1 MLMEVTKVR
10 RHREARQEKK
20 ELQAGR
26 QEGERG
32 KRVCT
37 NKIRQREKR
46 RSQQLY
52 IFFQKRILLKFSNQ
66 LQAASSD
73 PS

>member
-26 QEGERG
+26 QEGDRG

-37 NKIRQREKR
+37 KKIRHREKR

-52 IFFQKRILLKFSNQ
+52 CFHERIL
-66 LQAASSD
+66 
-73 PS
+73 

>member
-10 RHREARQEKK
+10 RHREARKEKK

-26 QEGERG
+26 QEGESG

-37 NKIRQREKR
+37 KKIRHREKR

-52 IFFQKRILLKFSNQ
+52 CFH
-66 LQAASSD
+66 
-73 PS
+73 

>member
-1 MLMEVTKVR
+1 MEVTKVR

-37 NKIRQREKR
+37 KKIRHREKR

-52 IFFQKRILLKFSNQ
+52 CFHERIL
-66 LQAASSD
+66 
-73 PS
+73 

>member
-37 NKIRQREKR
+37 NKIRHREKR
-46 RSQQLY
+46 RPAVISFFSETDFID
-52 IFFQKRILLKFSNQ
+52 IF
-66 LQAASSD
+66 
-73 PS
+73 